1 MESKSISNKTGILM
15 FYTLLLAYIT
25 FAASWVGGSTLGPQ
39 IVATFFGDKGVDPT
53 ISEMVNYTITVARV
67 VANFLA
73 AAVLVKFGIKRAAQI
88 AIGLLCFALVAVWM
102 PNYWLYIL
110 ARMIMALG
118 GSMIMVYMNPI
129 VVRFV
134 SQENKIFY
142 SSLIT
147 ASYNIGAFII
157 AIAFVFWADT
167 LRLDWRLTLSAVAF
181 VALVLFVVWLLKAQ
195 DFETGSTQAQ
205 DAAASYSYSQ
215 ALKDPFVWRF
225 AVGFAAFLILYVM
238 SLNSIPGQLA
248 KEFPDFFT
256 SGYMI
261 CAISG
266 GGIAGTLVRLKS
278 PVNRARKP
286 YLIQLGI
293 LAIAT
298 MAAGISSIALLH
310 LPLVGYLFFFATGFL
325 IFYQYAVYL
334 NIPHEL
340 PNMNPQKAT
349 LMFGII
355 WGITYGLYT
364 ILNYFW
370 SWIYGHLGFWPS
382 AFFYLAVPVIYLA
395 MILTLPETYK
405 KTK

>member
-1 MESKSISNKTGILM
+1 MESKTISHKTGILM

-39 IVATFFGDKGVDPT
+39 IVSSFFGDKGVDPT

-73 AAVLVKFGIKRAAQI
+73 AAVLVKFGIKRAALI

-147 ASYNIGAFII
+147 ASYNIGAFLI
-157 AIAFVFWADT
+157 AIAFVFWADA
-167 LRLDWRLTLSAVAF
+167 LRMDWRITLSAVAL
-181 VALVLFVVWLLKAQ
+181 VAVVLFGIWFLKAQ
-195 DFETGSTQAQ
+195 EFETAANTSQTQEAT
-205 DAAASYSYSQ
+205 YSYGQ

-248 KEFPDFFT
+248 KEFPDIFVA
-256 SGYMI
+256 GYMI

-278 PVNRARKP
+278 PVNRPRKP

-293 LAIAT
+293 MAIAS
-298 MAAGISSIALLH
+298 MALGISSIALLH
-310 LPLVGYLFFFATGFL
+310 LPWLGYLFFFITGFL

-355 WGITYGLYT
+355 WGLTYGLYT

-382 AFFYLAVPVIYLA
+382 ALFYLAVPVIYLA

-405 KTK
+405 KSA

>member
-1 MESKSISNKTGILM
+1 MQEKSVSQKTGILM
-15 FYTLLLAYIT
+15 FYTLLIAYIT
-25 FAASWVGGSTLGPQ
+25 FAASWVGGSNLGAQ
-39 IVATFFGDKGVDPT
+39 IVRTYFGDKGVDPT

-67 VANFLA
+67 IANFLA
-73 AAVLVKFGIKRAAQI
+73 AAVLVKCGIKRAAQI

-102 PNYWLYIL
+102 PNYWLYII

-134 SQENKIFY
+134 AQENKIFY

-147 ASYNIGAFII
+147 ASYNIGAFVI
-157 AIAFVFWADT
+157 AIAFVLWSDT
-167 LRLDWRLTLSAVAF
+167 LQADWRITLSAVSL
-181 VALVLFVVWLLKAQ
+181 VAIITFIIWLIKAK
-195 DFETGSTQAQ
+195 DFETSGSNQQTPAQA
-205 DAAASYSYSQ
+205 YSYGM
-215 ALKDPFVWRF
+215 AMKDSFVWRF
-225 AVGFAAFLILYVM
+225 AIGFSAFLILYVM

-248 KEFPDFFT
+248 KEFPDFFVP
-256 SGYMI
+256 GYMI

-266 GGIAGTLVRLKS
+266 GGIMGTLVRLKR
-278 PVNRARKP
+278 PVNRERKP
-286 YLIQLGI
+286 YLVQLGI
-293 LAIAT
+293 AATLA
-298 MAAGISSIALLH
+298 MAAGIASVALLK
-310 LPLVGYLFFFATGFL
+310 LAFLGYLFFFICGFL

-364 ILNYFW
+364 ILNYIW
-370 SWIYGHLGFWPS
+370 SFIYGHIGYWPS
-382 AFFYLAVPVIYLA
+382 NLFYLLVPVIYLI
-395 MILTLPETYK
+395 MIMTLPETYK
-405 KTK
+405 KK

>member
-1 MESKSISNKTGILM
+1 MESKSISHKTGILM
-15 FYTLLLAYIT
+15 FYTLLIAYIT

-39 IVATFFGDKGVDPT
+39 IVSSFFGDKGVDPT

-73 AAVLVKFGIKRAAQI
+73 AAVLVKFGIKRAALI

-118 GSMIMVYMNPI
+118 GSMIMVFMNPI

-157 AIAFVFWADT
+157 AIAFVFWADA
-167 LRLDWRLTLSAVAF
+167 LRLDWRITLSAVAL
-181 VALVLFVVWLLKAQ
+181 VAVFLFGLWYFKAQ
-195 DFETGSTQAQ
+195 DFETGSPQTQNKVS
-205 DAAASYSYSQ
+205 SYSYGQ
-215 ALKDPFVWRF
+215 ALRDPFVWRF

-248 KEFPDFFT
+248 KEFPEIFVA
-256 SGYMI
+256 GYMI

-278 PVNRARKP
+278 PVNRPRKP
-286 YLIQLGI
+286 YLIQLGV

-298 MAAGISSIALLH
+298 MAAGIASIALLH
-310 LPLVGYLFFFATGFL
+310 LSWLGYLFFFATGFL

-370 SWIYGHLGFWPS
+370 SWIYGHIGFWPS
-382 AFFYLAVPVIYLA
+382 TLFYLAVPVIYLA

-405 KTK
+405 KSA

>member
-1 MESKSISNKTGILM
+1 MENKSISNKTGILM
-15 FYTLLLAYIT
+15 FYTLFLAYIT

-39 IVATFFGDKGVDPT
+39 IVSTFFGDKGVDPT

-67 VANFLA
+67 IANFLA
-73 AAVLVKFGIKRAAQI
+73 AAVLVKFGIKRAAII

-102 PNYWLYIL
+102 PSYPLYIV

-147 ASYNIGAFII
+147 ASYNIGAFVI

-167 LRLDWRLTLSAVAF
+167 LRMDWRLTLSGI
-181 VALVLFVVWLLKAQ
+181 ALMAIICFLVWLFKAEN
-195 DFETGSTQAQ
+195 FETGGGQAGQ
-205 DAAASYSYSQ
+205 APTYSYGQ
-215 ALKDPFVWRF
+215 ALKDSFVWRF

-248 KEFPDFFT
+248 KEFPDIFVA
-256 SGYMI
+256 GYMI
-261 CAISG
+261 CAVSG
-266 GGIAGTLVRLKS
+266 GGITGTLVRLKS
-278 PVNRARKP
+278 PVNRERRP
-286 YLIQLGI
+286 YLVRLGI
-293 LAIAT
+293 MAIAT
-298 MAAGISSIALLH
+298 MTAGIASIAILKMAFL
-310 LPLVGYLFFFATGFL
+310 GYLFFFACGFL

-355 WGITYGLYT
+355 WGVTYGLYT
-364 ILNYFW
+364 VLNYFW
-370 SWIYGHLGFWPS
+370 SWIYGNFGFWPS
-382 AFFYLAVPVIYLA
+382 ALFYLAVPVIYLA

-405 KTK
+405 KSV